1 MSTKRTSKKLHYPL
15 TEKAL
20 QGAFEPLQPE
30 SIYVSRQGAEATI
43 DGAWSLSTLRKH
55 FSELEFVAIG
65 HPDSLL
71 FVNRQRT
78 IGFQCQGVDPHPK
91 KNTWKTYCV
100 EVQSRSSEEAQR
112 LKPLERSSMSAPG
125 AFPSQSNLFGL

>member
-1 MSTKRTSKKLHYPL
+1 MQYPL

-20 QGAFEPLQPE
+20 QAAFEPLRPD
-30 SIYVSRQGAEATI
+30 SIDVSRRGAEATI
-43 DGAWSLSTLRKH
+43 HGAWSLSTLRRH
-55 FSELEFVAIG
+55 FAELEFVAIG

-71 FVNRQRT
+71 FVNQQRT
-78 IGFQCQGVDPHPK
+78 IGFQCQGVDADPR

-112 LKPLERSSMSAPG
+112 LMPLERRSTTTPG